1 MSATIDNR
9 RLNIAPMMDYSD
21 RHFRYLMRLLSKNA
35 VLYTEM
41 INCNALL
48 QGDRKRFLQYNVE
61 EHPLSIQLGG
71 NQPRQFAACAQLAKD
86 EGYDEVNLN
95 IGCPS
100 DRVQNGQF
108 GACLMANPELVAD
121 CISNIVARGSIPVSV
136 KTRIGIDDQDD
147 YDFLASF
154 ISTVSAAGCN
164 TFIIHARKAILTG
177 LSPKQNR
184 EIPPLH
190 YDRVRRVKQDFPD
203 LNIVINGGLTEIDHV
218 KQQLQHVDGVMIGRA
233 AYQNTYFI
241 AECEQQLFQPQ
252 CKLPTREAIAY
263 EYKDYMQKQI
273 STGAPLRSMSRHLI
287 GLFQG
292 QPGAR
297 LFRRKL
303 SEGHLQ
309 EQKPYSLKVL
319 DDALSAVS
327 GVR

>member
-1 MSATIDNR
+1 
-9 RLNIAPMMDYSD
+9 MDYSD
-21 RHFRYLMRLLSKNA
+21 RHFRYLMRLLSKHA

-48 QGDRKRFLQYNVE
+48 HGNRKRFLQYNAE
-61 EHPLSIQLGG
+61 EHPLVMQLGG
-71 NQPRQFAACAQLAKD
+71 NQPAQFADCARMAKD

-108 GACLMANPELVAD
+108 GACLMANPGLVAD
-121 CISNIVARGSIPVSV
+121 CVNSIVSNVAIPVSV
-136 KTRIGIDDQDD
+136 KTRIGIDDRDN
-147 YDFLASF
+147 YEFLADF
-154 ISTVSAAGCN
+154 ISTVSQAGCN
-164 TFIIHARKAILTG
+164 TFIIHARKAILSG

-190 YDRVRRVKQDFPD
+190 YERVYKVKQDFPE
-203 LNIVINGGLTEIDHV
+203 LSIVINGGLTEIDQV

-241 AECEQQLFQPQ
+241 AECEQQLFQPDSN
-252 CKLPTREAIAY
+252 PPARETIALQY
-263 EYKDYMQKQI
+263 KEYMRKQM
-273 STGAPLRSMSRHLI
+273 STGTPLRTMSRHLI
-287 GLFQG
+287 GLYQG

-303 SEGHLQ
+303 SEGHLLQQ
-309 EQKPYSLKVL
+309 ESHNLQIL
-319 DDALSAVS
+319 DDALNAVS